1 MNVERVKNLAYR
13 ISKAI
18 YSGMK
23 ISKSLFLKCVFFL
36 SFIVSN
42 AGLFAS
48 EVIIRKDDPVKTIP
62 PQPNRVETELPV
74 TAYEDGVD
82 LFIYFEY
89 PVGNATIT
97 IEDENQ
103 QIVYQC
109 VVDTYTSDTAII
121 PIEYWDAGLYTIHI
135 SYGTTNLIG
144 EFNVL

>member
-1 MNVERVKNLAYR
+1 M
-13 ISKAI
+13 SKTI

-23 ISKSLFLKCVFFL
+23 ISKSFFLKCFLIL

-48 EVIIRKDDPVKTIP
+48 EVIIRKDDPKDPIP
-62 PQPNRVETELPV
+62 PQPNRVETEIPV
-74 TAYEDGVD
+74 TGYEDGVD

-103 QIVYQC
+103 QVVYQC

-121 PIEYWDAGLYTIHI
+121 PIEYWDAGFYTVHI
-135 SYGTTNLIG
+135 SYGTTNLNG
-144 EFNVL
+144 EFSVE